1 MFLRVTIEAFAAEV
15 ATRAAFDQAAA
26 DSRLGRSRMNVHDG
40 GIAAAIA
47 YFRENPTPQVIFV
60 EETGSDE
67 ALMAGLGQLAEVVE
81 PGVKVIV
88 VGALNDVGLYRTLV
102 GQGVSEYLVAP
113 PSAEL
118 VVETILGLFSDP
130 AQAPRG
136 RIIAFFGAGGGV
148 GTSTIAHNVAW
159 LLARTY
165 KEPTILADLDFSF
178 GSADLAFNVESKQS
192 AVDVLAQSDRMDDVL
207 FDKCLVSCGDNLK
220 VLANTGSL
228 VAATLP
234 PSEALEKFLDLARGT
249 AGFTVLDLPHLWAE
263 WTLAALEI
271 ADEAVIVARPDLT
284 GLRESKNI
292 LAALTARRAA
302 KPTRLLLN
310 MTGESKKVE
319 LSAKDFME
327 ASNVHVVL
335 TVPYACDVF
344 RAAMNDGKMIEET
357 AKAHPASEGL
367 RKVMAAV
374 SGREVKTEKSTGKL
388 DVLGW
393 LRSPKAKKD
402 VTAKEGAKPLKSKTA
417 G

>member
-1 MFLRVTIEAFAAEV
+1 MFLRVTIEAFAAEA

-26 DSRLGRSRMNVHDG
+26 DSRLSRSRMNVHDG

-249 AGFTVLDLPHLWAE
+249 AGFVVLDLPHLWAE

-327 ASNVHVVL
+327 AFNVHVVL

-357 AKAHPASEGL
+357 AKAHPASESL

-393 LRSPKAKKD
+393 LRSSKSKKD
-402 VTAKEGAKPLKSKTA
+402 VTAKEGAKAPKSKTA

>member
-1 MFLRVTIEAFAAEV
+1 MFLRVTIEAFAAEA

-26 DSRLGRSRMNVHDG
+26 DSRLSRSRMNVHDG

-249 AGFTVLDLPHLWAE
+249 AGFVVLDLPHLWAE

-374 SGREVKTEKSTGKL
+374 SGREVKTEKSAGKL

-402 VTAKEGAKPLKSKTA
+402 VTAKEGAKALKSKTA